1 MATMK
6 KEKGILHGERLDDS
20 TKSKFEYW
28 YWTKVIKQSMLTI
41 KLYGKE
47 QWTMKRANRDF
58 DERNNNE
65 KGLKNKRKKILPKW
79 LFFYLGD
86 QYI

>member
-47 QWTMKRANRDF
+47 QKINLAMSVGMTLDSQMRD
-58 DERNNNE
+58 
-65 KGLKNKRKKILPKW
+65 
-79 LFFYLGD
+79 
-86 QYI
+86 